1 MVWVIICF
9 SFLVLFEIC
18 IFVYFD
24 RKLKT
29 VKIIEHLLKTDK
41 KKDVIKK
48 TNLILDNTRSL
59 DYLANSYWMISNIIK
74 NEREEFERNYP
85 KLDKWIL
92 ETITN
97 ELQKETE
104 ILFLLKKCQFLER
117 KININRQ

>member
-1 MVWVIICF
+1 MVWIIICF

-48 TNLILDNTRSL
+48 ANLILDNTRSL

>member
-41 KKDVIKK
+41 KKDVTKK
-48 TNLILDNTRSL
+48 VNLILDNTRSL

-97 ELQKETE
+97 ELQKETD

-117 KININRQ
+117 KININR

>member
-1 MVWVIICF
+1 
-9 SFLVLFEIC
+9 
-18 IFVYFD
+18 VYFD

-48 TNLILDNTRSL
+48 ANLILDNTRSL